1 MQIPK
6 KESIIQNMNKT
17 LETLISNTIT
27 EMNEGIIDDLTT
39 FGYTHQEATKVVSEF
54 SDFDIAANAAQF
66 PVTES
71 EISF

>member
-1 MQIPK
+1 
-6 KESIIQNMNKT
+6 MNKT

-27 EMNEGIIDDLTT
+27 DINENVIDNLTT

-54 SDFDIAANAAQF
+54 SDFDIVANAAQF

>member
-1 MQIPK
+1 
-6 KESIIQNMNKT
+6 MNKT

-27 EMNEGIIDDLTT
+27 EINENVIDNLTT

-54 SDFDIAANAAQF
+54 SDFDIVANAAQF

>member
-1 MQIPK
+1 
-6 KESIIQNMNKT
+6 MNKT

-27 EMNEGIIDDLTT
+27 EINENIIDNLTT

-54 SDFDIAANAAQF
+54 SDFDIVANAAQF

>member
-1 MQIPK
+1 
-6 KESIIQNMNKT
+6 MNKT

-27 EMNEGIIDDLTT
+27 EINEGVIDNLTA

-54 SDFDIAANAAQF
+54 SDFDLAANAAQF